1 MNVEELVKRCEAK
14 FNRTVGKG
22 APDKYLGDNVLRF
35 IGDAY
40 VCVSTLL
47 RKPITSNSST
57 TTVVDTASYSI
68 PADCLGNFSGIISV
82 EYDGKPLFKTDLHTM
97 QERYNE
103 DWKEPEDLEE
113 VKYFLEYD
121 DEESIFLV
129 LPADDTVTLKFTYV
143 QKPTQPTDY
152 SDTIPRFIEPYVPY
166 IPDFVVGQAL
176 SNDKAGRG
184 AAMVASFEN
193 RILQQVRRDKRNR
206 TVRPGRESYTL
217 GIQNYHDSYGNR
229 NRRRYR

>member
-1 MNVEELVKRCEAK
+1 MTVEELVKRCEVK
-14 FNRTVGKG
+14 FNRTVGKA
-22 APDKYLGDNVLRF
+22 APDKYMSDNILRL

-40 VCVSTLL
+40 VCVSTNL
-47 RKPITSNSST
+47 RRPITSNTST
-57 TTVVDTASYSI
+57 TTVVGTASYPI
-68 PADCLGNFSGIISV
+68 PADCLGNISGIISV
-82 EYDGKPLFKTDLHTM
+82 EYGGKPLFKTDLHSL

-103 DWKEPEDLEE
+103 DWKEPEDLTE

-129 LPADDTVTLKFTYV
+129 LPADAAVVLKYTYV

-152 SDTIPRFIEPYVPY
+152 GDTIPRFIEPYVPY
-166 IPDFVVGQAL
+166 IPDYVVGSAL

-184 AAMVASFEN
+184 AAMVSGFEA

-206 TVRPGRESYTL
+206 TVRPGREAYTL
-217 GIQNYHDSYGNR
+217 GIQNYHDSYGSR
-229 NRRRYR
+229 NKRK